1 MLAQALQRIAVA
13 APRRVTARALSSVPT
28 QTIDGEKF
36 VNVRDTR
43 LAYAD
48 IIVRALFVH
57 ANADPPAC
65 SCADV
70 F

>member
-1 MLAQALQRIAVA
+1 MLAQALQRVA
-13 APRRVTARALSSVPT
+13 SSAPRRLAAARALSSVPT

-48 IIVRALFVH
+48 IIVRAYMALRPVL
-57 ANADPPAC
+57 
-65 SCADV
+65 
-70 F
+70 